1 MAVGISRAPAPGTVI
16 PRTLKPVAWAG
27 GGWMTEIWRH
37 LDVWAR
43 WLLQPRCQLCGL
55 GCPGPEDLCPACR
68 PTLRPLPGGLEA
80 PRGTARQP
88 FAPFCYGSGAQ
99 ALAQQL
105 KFHRQP
111 EAARLMATLMAE
123 ALPRPFSEK
132 AVVLVPLP
140 LHWRRRLQR
149 GFDQAQLLSLWLHR
163 LTGLP
168 LAAPLRRRRATA
180 PQSRLP
186 RGARVDNLAGAFNAA
201 PPPQTGLRPV
211 LVDDVAT
218 TGATLRAGR
227 EALLAAGWAPPLHWV
242 FAWTLPP
249 SPP

>member
-1 MAVGISRAPAPGTVI
+1 MRK
-16 PRTLKPVAWAG
+16 L
-27 GGWMTEIWRH
+27 WRRI
-37 LDVWAR
+37 DGWAR
-43 WLLQPRCQLCGL
+43 WLLPPQCQLCGL
-55 GCPGPEDLCPACR
+55 GCQGPEDLCPACR
-68 PTLRPLPGGLEA
+68 LTLRPLPGGLEA
-80 PRGTARQP
+80 PRGTPRRP

-99 ALAQQL
+99 VLAQQL

-123 ALPRPFSEK
+123 ALPRPFSK
-132 AVVLVPLP
+132 QAVVLIPLA
-140 LHWRRRLQR
+140 LHWRRRLWR

-168 LAAPLRRRRATA
+168 LLAALRRHRATA

-186 RGARVDNLAGAFNAA
+186 REARSGNLAGAFHATS
-201 PPPQTGLRPV
+201 PPRSALTPV

-218 TGATLRAGR
+218 TGATLSAGR
-227 EALLAAGWAPPLHWV
+227 KALLAAGWAPPLHWV

>member
-1 MAVGISRAPAPGTVI
+1 
-16 PRTLKPVAWAG
+16 
-27 GGWMTEIWRH
+27 MTKLWKR
-37 LDVWAR
+37 LDAWAR
-43 WLLQPRCQLCGL
+43 WLLPPQCLLCGL
-55 GCPGPEDLCPACR
+55 PSPGPEDLCPACR
-68 PTLRPLPGGLEA
+68 LTLRPLPGGLEA
-80 PRGTARQP
+80 PRGTARKP

-99 ALAQQL
+99 VLAQQM
-105 KFHRQP
+105 KFHRRP

-123 ALPRPFSEK
+123 GLPRPILGN
-132 AVVLVPLP
+132 AVVLIPLA

-168 LAAPLRRRRATA
+168 LTAALRRHRATA

-186 RGARVDNLAGAFNAA
+186 REARSGNLAGAFYAA
-201 PPPQTGLRPV
+201 SPPQPGLTPV

-218 TGATLRAGR
+218 TGATLSAGR
-227 EALLAAGWAPPLHWV
+227 AALLAAGWAPPLHWV

>member
-1 MAVGISRAPAPGTVI
+1 
-16 PRTLKPVAWAG
+16 
-27 GGWMTEIWRH
+27 MTKLWKR
-37 LDVWAR
+37 LDTWAR
-43 WLLQPRCQLCGL
+43 WLLPPQCQLCGL
-55 GCPGPEDLCPACR
+55 PCPGPEDLCPACR

-80 PRGTARQP
+80 PRGTARRP

-99 ALAQQL
+99 VLAQQM
-105 KFHRQP
+105 KFHRRP

-123 ALPRPFSEK
+123 ALPRPFLGN
-132 AVVLVPLP
+132 AVVLIPLA

-168 LAAPLRRRRATA
+168 LTAVLRRHRATA

-186 RGARVDNLAGAFNAA
+186 REARSGNLAGAFYAA
-201 PPPQTGLRPV
+201 SPPQPGLTPV

-218 TGATLRAGR
+218 TGATLGAGR
-227 EALLAAGWAPPLHWV
+227 AALLAAGWAPPLHWV